1 MKFLQKGIS
10 WAKFP
15 LIFLL
20 YYYSAKFGLKI
31 NAVSGFASMVWP
43 PTGIAL
49 ASVLICDFQIWPCIF
64 LGAFL
69 INWQTGAPILAAVG
83 IGIGNTAEALLG
95 AYFLKRVSGFKNFFE
110 SFTEVSTFILLT
122 VLGSTMISAH
132 IGVFSL
138 WVSHIITPATYL
150 PTWKAWWVGDM
161 LGNLIMTPLILI
173 WIKKPLTY
181 FSWKK
186 LFEII
191 GFGFFLLVI
200 TGFVFGN
207 SSNNPISIYQLPT
220 LVFPL
225 IIWASIRF
233 GTRGAASTSV
243 IVSTI
248 ATWGTLKGYGPY
260 TSHSLIDNLL
270 RLQIFMGIVSAT
282 GLILSAVVAE
292 RKKAESA
299 LRESE
304 SKIRAV
310 LESTLDGI
318 IVIDHKGIIGEMNSA
333 SEHLFGYHRL
343 QLLGKPLA
351 ECVFPPEKRESGI
364 SDLIVS
370 LVNSDGSPFHKRLEM
385 SAHRSTGTEF
395 PVEISVTRIKDSFP
409 PLFTVFIRDLT
420 DQKMAKEI
428 LRQTRANLEESEE
441 RFQAFMKHTP
451 TLTWIKD
458 EQGRVIY
465 VNERLE
471 QLFNVS
477 LERIKGKFD
486 FEWFADKEVAQKT
499 MESDRS
505 VLEKNIPQEMI
516 EVVATPDGQEHIW
529 NVLKFPFRD
538 TTGKTYVGGNAFD
551 ITSRVKTEEALRA
564 NEKMLLQ
571 KTEELE
577 QSNRELDDFAYIA
590 SHDLKEPLRGIA
602 NYARFIME
610 DYQSKL
616 DTEGQKRLQTLANLP
631 RQMEALINDLLLFSR
646 VGRLGLSIH
655 DVDLNL
661 MMDNITTLLKPIL
674 EEQHVDIQIPRPLPT
689 ICCDR
694 SRLSE
699 VFQNLITNA
708 LKYNDKTDKKIEI
721 EFREPENGF
730 YTFYIKDNGIG
741 IPEKHFDAIFRMFK
755 RLHPRKSYGGGSG
768 AGLTIVK
775 KIIER
780 HHGKIGI
787 ESTIGMG
794 TTFYFTIPDNLEK
807 TVNVPEDSI
816 YNRFD

>member
-1 MKFLQKGIS
+1 M
-10 WAKFP
+10 
-15 LIFLL
+15 
-20 YYYSAKFGLKI
+20 

-43 PTGIAL
+43 PAGIAL
-49 ASVLICDFQIWPCIF
+49 ASILICDFKIWPSIF

-69 INWQTGAPILAAVG
+69 INWQTGAPVLAAVG
-83 IGIGNTAEALLG
+83 IGIGNTAEAFLG
-95 AYFLKRVSGFKNFFE
+95 AYFLKRISGFKNFFE
-110 SFTEVSTFILLT
+110 SFKEVFTFILLT
-122 VLGSTMISAH
+122 VLGSTMVSAH

-138 WVSHIITPATYL
+138 WLGHIIAPASYF

-173 WIKKPLTY
+173 WVKKPLTH

-186 LFEII
+186 CAEVI
-191 GFGFFLLVI
+191 GFGFALFII
-200 TGFVFGN
+200 TSFVFGN
-207 SSNNPISIYQLPT
+207 SSDNLLSIYQLPT
-220 LVFPL
+220 LIFPL

-233 GTRGAASTSV
+233 GTRGSASTAV
-243 IVSTI
+243 IVSVI
-248 ATWGTLKGYGPY
+248 ATWGTMKGYGPY
-260 TSHSLIDNLL
+260 TSYPLTDNLL

-292 RKKAESA
+292 RKQAENA
-299 LRESE
+299 LRENE

-351 ECVFPPEKRESGI
+351 ESVFPPEKRESGI
-364 SDLIVS
+364 TDLIVY
-370 LVNSDGSPFHKRLEM
+370 LVNNDGSPFQKRLEM
-385 SAHRSTGTEF
+385 MAHRSTGTEF
-395 PVEISVTRIKDSFP
+395 PIEISVTRIKDSSP

-441 RFQAFMKHTP
+441 RFQAFMKNTP
-451 TLTWIKD
+451 ALT
-458 EQGRVIY
+458 
-465 VNERLE
+465 
-471 QLFNVS
+471 
-477 LERIKGKFD
+477 
-486 FEWFADKEVAQKT
+486 
-499 MESDRS
+499 
-505 VLEKNIPQEMI
+505 
-516 EVVATPDGQEHIW
+516 
-529 NVLKFPFRD
+529 
-538 TTGKTYVGGNAFD
+538 
-551 ITSRVKTEEALRA
+551 A
-564 NEKMLLQ
+564 NEQMLLQ
-571 KTEELE
+571 KTQELE

-655 DVDLNL
+655 EVDLNL
-661 MMDNITTLLKPIL
+661 LMDNIKTLLKPIL

-721 EFREPENGF
+721 GFREPGSREPENGF
-730 YTFYIKDNGIG
+730 YTFYVKDNGIG
-741 IPEKHFDAIFRMFK
+741 ISEKHFDAIFRMFK

-780 HHGKIGI
+780 HHGKIWL
-787 ESTIGMG
+787 ESTAGMG